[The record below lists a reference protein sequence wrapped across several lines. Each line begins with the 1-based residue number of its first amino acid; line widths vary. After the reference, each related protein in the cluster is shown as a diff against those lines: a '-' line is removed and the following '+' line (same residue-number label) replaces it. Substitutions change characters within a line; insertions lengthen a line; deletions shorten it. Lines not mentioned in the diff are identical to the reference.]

1 MPGRRP
7 FSTRRWGPRMPKGCS
22 GLQVSEDGQHPAV
35 VGVRGC
41 QAELAED
48 VPDVHLDGPLG
59 TTRIPAIAA
68 LERPSAIRAST
79 SRSLAVSVP
88 SLPVRRLAP
97 HELRND
103 LGVEGGAP
111 GRHPA
116 QRLDELVDVGR
127 RAVRAGSPGRADAAG
142 AVRVVDAV
150 LEETCRLRRRV
161 RDLPARVVV
170 CLVLAGCLFETSLL
184 STAYSALFPSA
195 TRVCTRVARRTTAS
209 KWNGACA
216 SGS

>member
-35 VGVRGC
+35 VGVRRG

-48 VPDVHLDGPLG
+48 VPDVLLDGPLG

-68 LERPSAIRAST
+68 LERPSAIRASP

-97 HELRND
+97 MSCVTTSGSRAVPPAATRLSASTNSSTSA
-103 LGVEGGAP
+103 GGLFAP
-111 GRHPA
+111 GH
-116 QRLDELVDVGR
+116 LGELTRQV
-127 RAVRAGSPGRADAAG
+127 PFEMI
-142 AVRVVDAV
+142 DAV
-150 LEETCRLRRRV
+150 LEETCRVRRRV
-161 RDLPARVVV
+161 RDLPARVVGRED
-170 CLVLAGCLFETSLL
+170 CW
-184 STAYSALFPSA
+184 SAEGDGR
-195 TRVCTRVARRTTAS
+195 RV
-209 KWNGACA
+209 
-216 SGS
+216 

>member
-1 MPGRRP
+1 
-7 FSTRRWGPRMPKGCS
+7 MPKECS

-48 VPDVHLDGPLG
+48 VPDVLLDGPLG

-88 SLPVRRLAP
+88 SLPGAAAGA

-111 GRHPA
+111 AATRLTPRRTRHSA
-116 QRLDELVDVGR
+116 GGGSRRHLGELTRQV
-127 RAVRAGSPGRADAAG
+127 PFEMT
-142 AVRVVDAV
+142 DAV

-170 CLVLAGCLFETSLL
+170 CLVLAGCLFEGL
-184 STAYSALFPSA
+184 SYSQ
-195 TRVCTRVARRTTAS
+195 V
-209 KWNGACA
+209 
-216 SGS
+216 

>member
-7 FSTRRWGPRMPKGCS
+7 YWTKRWEPRMPKGCS

-48 VPDVHLDGPLG
+48 VPDVLLDGPLG

-68 LERPSAIRAST
+68 LERPSAIRASP

-97 HELRND
+97 HELGND

-127 RAVRAGSPGRADAAG
+127 RAVRAGSPGRTDAAG
-142 AVRVVDAV
+142 AVRDG
-150 LEETCRLRRRV
+150 RRGAGG
-161 RDLPARVVV
+161 D
-170 CLVLAGCLFETSLL
+170 VLAP
-184 STAYSALFPSA
+184 AP
-195 TRVCTRVARRTTAS
+195 RP
-209 KWNGACA
+209 
-216 SGS
+216 